1 MIEVTDSMSYGQ
13 PTAAIFAVLTDLA
26 AYPAWQEAVESASL
40 VDGPLRVGARV
51 RQTRKA
57 MGWRGQVDVT
67 VTEFVPCERLTLAT
81 DKGTTP
87 GVRQSYQ
94 LTSEGDGC
102 RVSYRLALDG
112 VPRVFEPVVR
122 AQLHHQVPRTL
133 RRLGETAAAS
143 ANRD

>member
-1 MIEVTDSMSYGQ
+1 MIELTDSMSYGQ
-13 PTAAIFAVLTDLA
+13 PAAAIFAVLTDLA
-26 AYPAWQEAVESASL
+26 GYPAWQDAVESAGL

-67 VTEFVPCERLTLAT
+67 VTEFVPDERLTLAT
-81 DKGTTP
+81 DDGTTP

-102 RVSYRLALDG
+102 RVNYQLALDG
-112 VPRVFEPVVR
+112 VPKVFEPLVR
-122 AQLHHQVPRTL
+122 AQLHHQVPRML
-133 RRLGETAAAS
+133 RRLGEMAAATAARS
-143 ANRD
+143 